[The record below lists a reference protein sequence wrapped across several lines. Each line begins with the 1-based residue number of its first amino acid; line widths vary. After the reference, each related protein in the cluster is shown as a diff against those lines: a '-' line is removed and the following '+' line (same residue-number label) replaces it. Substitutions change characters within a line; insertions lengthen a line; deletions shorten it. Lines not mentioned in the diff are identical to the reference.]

1 MEEKRQNES
10 QSSDQPEILTNT
22 VYMPALLKQYIGRL
36 VRIEFLIGTNSMED
50 RTGILEDVGASYVTL
65 RSVESGNLIIAD
77 IYSIKFVI
85 VSESPYYPGMG
96 TDHHFQ
102 V

>member
-1 MEEKRQNES
+1 MEEKRVNDDN
-10 QSSDQPEILTNT
+10 SSNKPEVLTNT
-22 VYMPALLKQYIGRL
+22 VFMPALLREYIGRL

-77 IYSIKFVI
+77 IFSIKFVI